1 MSADQL
7 VMPVTSLMEH
17 PFHQEPFFILMA
29 KLENP
34 ALLVLVSKFC
44 ISFEK
49 WIREHLRRLKES
61 TKSILIGL
69 DDIIFVGK
77 F

>member
-17 PFHQEPFFILMA
+17 PIHQEPFFILMA

-49 WIREHLRRLKES
+49 LIREQLRRLNES
-61 TKSILIGL
+61 TKSILSGL
-69 DDIIFVGK
+69 DNILFVSK

>member
-17 PFHQEPFFILMA
+17 PIHQEPFFILMA

-44 ISFEK
+44 ICFEK
-49 WIREHLRRLKES
+49 LIREHLRRLKGS